1 MVDGVR
7 ITIMRRPLR
16 NYWKSWHI
24 SGSWGFV
31 VWHLSLVFFISM
43 MLSSCASTGGGSH
56 SDLVIGVVDPQR
68 ILEETLKGQRLT
80 DDLNAF
86 MKDRQL
92 LVELEQKELR
102 DLEEELRAQRTVL
115 SQSAKQLKEEKF
127 RQKMGVY
134 QQKVAD
140 LNREV
145 QDKQREL
152 QNEFRRAV
160 GVVVSQIANDQSLGL
175 VIEHGANSGTLYH
188 QESWDISA
196 EVIQAL
202 NQNGENVEAP
212 KGFSDISSD

>member
-1 MVDGVR
+1 MDF
-7 ITIMRRPLR
+7 
-16 NYWKSWHI
+16 
-24 SGSWGFV
+24 GSWSIGSF
-31 VWHLSLVFFISM
+31 LRGSRRCLILPLLVSVACW
-43 MLSSCASTGGGSH
+43 SCAPINSELQ

-68 ILEETLKGQRLT
+68 ILLETTKGKRLSDT
-80 DDLNAF
+80 LNAF

-115 SQSAKQLKEEKF
+115 SQSARELKEEQF

-152 QNEFRRAV
+152 QNEFRRQV
-160 GVVVSQIANDQSLGL
+160 GEVVSQIAKARNLGL
-175 VIEHGANSGTLYH
+175 VLEHGPSSGTLFY

-202 NQNGENVEAP
+202 NQKSEDTGP
-212 KGFSDISSD
+212 P